1 MPPLFGF
8 GGLLPPGAPPPGLT
22 PQQLA
27 GMSVL
32 LQQQQHAAAVAAA
45 MFSGG
50 FPPLDPA
57 ALAAAMQGQ
66 FAMAASAAS
75 QMQMLQG
82 QLNGQ
87 LGGQPKPPFGHLPPS
102 GPPFG
107 PPFGGAA
114 LFRPPSA
121 GNLADQLGCGPAM
134 REPST
139 QQQTQADDG
148 ERSSLGRH
156 SYERQQRDAG
166 VRRPCSLTSCATSDV
181 ARGTRLVELAQASC
195 PHAARRP
202 TRQRTSF
209 CQTFSNGAAC
219 LAE

>member
-1 MPPLFGF
+1 MQGGFPMPPLFGF
-8 GGLLPPGAPPPGLT
+8 GGMPPPGAPPPGLM

-32 LQQQQHAAAVAAA
+32 LQQQQHAAAVAA

-57 ALAAAMQGQ
+57 ALAVAMQSQ

-87 LGGQPKPPFGHLPPS
+87 SRPPFGHFPPP

-107 PPFGGAA
+107 PPF
-114 LFRPPSA
+114 LFRASST
-121 GNLADQLGCGPAM
+121 GNLADQLGCGAAM

-139 QQQTQADDG
+139 QQQQQPQQQKQADDG
-148 ERSSLGRH
+148 ERSSLGRQ
-156 SYERQQRDAG
+156 SFERQHRDAG
-166 VRRPCSLTSCATSDV
+166 VLKPCPLTSCTAFEM
-181 ARGTRLVELAQASC
+181 A
-195 PHAARRP
+195 
-202 TRQRTSF
+202 
-209 CQTFSNGAAC
+209 
-219 LAE
+219 